1 MSTSTQQP
9 VVAKD
14 RAPMNLQHVN
24 VKLMV
29 ENGAAIDLQPLIP
42 IFNNWIKDHVFEELL
57 LDVADYRHIPEGPGV
72 MIIGYQ
78 ADYSVDNTDD
88 RLGVRYNRKTP
99 LDGTN
104 DQRLRQAAR
113 AALLACQRLESEPAL
128 QGQLRFN
135 GRDVEL
141 FFNDRLLVPN
151 TDATREAI
159 RPELKTFFDKL
170 FRGVDY
176 SVSHAADRRRLFG
189 VTARAAQ
196 PVPVATL
203 LANLDS

>member
-176 SVSHAADRRRLFG
+176 SVSHAADPRRLFG

>member
-1 MSTSTQQP
+1 
-9 VVAKD
+9 
-14 RAPMNLQHVN
+14 MNLQHVN
-24 VKLMV
+24 VKLLV
-29 ENGAAIDLQPLIP
+29 ENGANGADIDLQPLIP

-57 LDVADYRHIPEGPGV
+57 LDVADYRHIPDGPGV
-72 MIIGYQ
+72 MIIGHQ
-78 ADYSVDNTDD
+78 ADYSVDNTDN

-128 QGQLRFN
+128 QGRLRFN

-159 RPELKTFFDKL
+159 RPELKTFFDRL
-170 FRGVDY
+170 FRRVDY
-176 SVSHAADRRRLFG
+176 SISHAADPRRLFG
-189 VTARAAQ
+189 VTVRAAQ
-196 PVPVATL
+196 PVPVTTL